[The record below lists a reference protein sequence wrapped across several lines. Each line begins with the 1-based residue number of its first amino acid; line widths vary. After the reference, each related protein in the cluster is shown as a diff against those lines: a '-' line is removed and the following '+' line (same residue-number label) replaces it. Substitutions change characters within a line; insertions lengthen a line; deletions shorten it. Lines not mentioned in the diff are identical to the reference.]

1 VAIPSWSLVIW
12 SLMIYT
18 LKGLEKDE
26 YLEFLLG
33 DEVILGDFIVNLLD
47 FGFEVVGFAL

>member
-1 VAIPSWSLVIW
+1 MIW

-18 LKGLEKDE
+18 LKGLGTGE

-33 DEVILGDFIVNLLD
+33 DEMILRYFIVNLLD
-47 FGFEVVGFAL
+47 FGFEVVGFALRG